1 MAKDK
6 IKVVMGEFKRGT
18 LKSGSGE
25 KVTDRKQAQA
35 IALSERRK
43 QGGKMPSYYD
53 SKSSKP
59 KKGKVKKYGSGG
71 RFGEEAKQAQIRE
84 ARRQKP
90 HQYDPGYRP
99 RKSAAEAENH
109 EANRLRNQ
117 KAKNPSITNEKMMEG
132 LKKKYGKAKLNLFKE
147 GGSVNQLID
156 KKYGHGGLIRHNP
169 SDINP

>member
-25 KVTDRKQAQA
+25 KVTESKQAQA

-84 ARRQKP
+84 ARRQKA
-90 HQYDPGYRP
+90 HQSDPGYVP

-117 KAKNPSITNEKMMEG
+117 KNEKMMEG

>member
-1 MAKDK
+1 M
-6 IKVVMGEFKRGT
+6 
-18 LKSGSGE
+18 
-25 KVTDRKQAQA
+25 
-35 IALSERRK
+35 
-43 QGGKMPSYYD
+43 
-53 SKSSKP
+53 
-59 KKGKVKKYGSGG
+59 KKYGSGG

-84 ARRQKP
+84 ARRQKAN
-90 HQYDPGYRP
+90 QSDPGYVP

-117 KAKNPSITNEKMMEG
+117 KNEKMMEG

>member
-59 KKGKVKKYGSGG
+59 KKGKVKKYGGGG
-71 RFGEEAKQAQIRE
+71 RFGE
-84 ARRQKP
+84 
-90 HQYDPGYRP
+90 
-99 RKSAAEAENH
+99 
-109 EANRLRNQ
+109 
-117 KAKNPSITNEKMMEG
+117 
-132 LKKKYGKAKLNLFKE
+132 
-147 GGSVNQLID
+147 SVNPLID
-156 KKYGHGGLIRHNP
+156 KKYGHCGLIRHNP